1 MTRPMLEANIKI
13 ISSLKDFLI
22 LVTSNN
28 EYKDLFKMNKVNF
41 TRSRKLPF
49 ETLALMIVKLCKK
62 TLSVEIENFF
72 SDLNTNLSCS
82 VPSFCEQRMKL
93 VPMFFYAWNKEF
105 LNSFYQE
112 YGSKVKRWNGLRVLG
127 CDGSNISLINK
138 PKLREYFGGQSNQN
152 NFFVQAK
159 TFYCYDVLNK
169 MILFPQIGS
178 YRNGEMNLAYD
189 VINSGQIQ
197 EDMLLIFD
205 RFYSN
210 YKVMALLQWKETE
223 IKYLIRARESIKFVQ
238 AFIQSKKLSDVI
250 NIYPNSIA
258 IDELKKTALS

>member
-1 MTRPMLEANIKI
+1 
-13 ISSLKDFLI
+13 
-22 LVTSNN
+22 
-28 EYKDLFKMNKVNF
+28 
-41 TRSRKLPF
+41 
-49 ETLALMIVKLCKK
+49 
-62 TLSVEIENFF
+62 VEIENFF
-72 SDLNTNLSCS
+72 SDLNSNLSCS

-93 VPMFFYAWNKEF
+93 VPMFFYAWNANF

-159 TFYCYDVLNK
+159 TFYCYDVLN
-169 MILFPQIGS
+169 
-178 YRNGEMNLAYD
+178 
-189 VINSGQIQ
+189 SGQIQ

-210 YKVMALLQWKETE
+210 YKVIALLQWKETE

-250 NIYPNSIA
+250 NIYPNSAA
-258 IDELKKTALS
+258 ISELKKTAL